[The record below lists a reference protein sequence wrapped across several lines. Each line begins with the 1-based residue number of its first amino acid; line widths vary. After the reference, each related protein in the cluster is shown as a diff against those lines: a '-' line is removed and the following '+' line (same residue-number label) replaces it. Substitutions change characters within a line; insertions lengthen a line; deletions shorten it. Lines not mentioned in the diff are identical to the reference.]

1 MGEKKMDTSFL
12 DRALQFAVKA
22 HSGVERRGKGFP
34 YIVHP
39 LESVAIVATVTP
51 DQEMLAAAA
60 LHDVI
65 EDTEYS
71 YDDIKREFG
80 ERVAGLVSSESDL
93 VIEGKNESESWVE
106 RKQYAIE
113 RLKNL
118 SRDGKIVSI
127 GDKLSNAR
135 AMLRDYEEM
144 GEKLWDKFHV
154 NDPKLHKWHY
164 EGLRDA
170 LSDLKGTFA
179 FEEFDMIVN
188 KLFAKYKD

>member
-1 MGEKKMDTSFL
+1 MSEKKMDTSFL
-12 DRALQFAVKA
+12 DRALEFAIKA

-39 LESVAIVATVTP
+39 MEAVSIVATITN

-65 EDTEYS
+65 EDTDYTL
-71 YDDIKREFG
+71 DDIKKEFG
-80 ERVAGLVSSESDL
+80 ERVAHLVSSETDL
-93 VIEGKNESESWVE
+93 VVDGKSESESWKE
-106 RKQYAIE
+106 RKQYAID
-113 RLKNL
+113 RLAKL
-118 SRDGKIVSI
+118 DRESKIVAI

-135 AMLRDYEEM
+135 AMLCDYKVM
-144 GEKLWDKFHV
+144 GEELWNKFHE

-164 EGLRDA
+164 EGLRDS

-179 FEEFDMIVN
+179 YEEFCEIVD
-188 KLFAKYKD
+188 KLFKNY